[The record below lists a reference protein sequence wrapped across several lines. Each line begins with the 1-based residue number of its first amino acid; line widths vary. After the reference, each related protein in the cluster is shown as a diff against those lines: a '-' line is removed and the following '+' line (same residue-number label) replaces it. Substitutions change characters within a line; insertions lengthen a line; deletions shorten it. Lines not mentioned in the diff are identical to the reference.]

1 MTLAPG
7 TRLGPYEI
15 LGPLGAGG
23 MGEVYRARDTRL
35 ERTVAIKI
43 LPAQFSC
50 DPVRK
55 QRFEREAKTISSLNH
70 PQICVL
76 YDVGNQDGVDYLV
89 MECIEG
95 ETLAKRLEKGPLAL
109 DQVLKYGA
117 QIACALDK
125 AHENGVVHRDLKP
138 GNIMLT
144 TTGAKL
150 LDFGLARPTAIPATL
165 ATMTAMAPAQSPMTQ
180 EGTLVGTFQYMSP
193 EQVEGKELDG
203 RSDIFSLGA
212 VLYEMLTGKKAF
224 EGKSQLSVASA
235 ILEKDPQ
242 AISAMKPLTPPV
254 LDHGIQRCLAK
265 NPEERWQR
273 ALDLGLELK
282 WLDESGSGGRAPTS
296 QERLR
301 PGWDRLA
308 WALAAS
314 FALIAVVLAFTHFND
329 RQSPEAHVVRFTIFP
344 PQNGTYIFNG
354 VEGGAVLSPDGRSVA
369 FIARVDKVT
378 QLWIRALDAFSS
390 RPLPGTEGVVSV
402 FWSPDGSNLGY
413 FTQDKLKRIAT
424 SGGPAQTLC
433 EVHDSRGGSWG
444 HLDEI
449 LFSGVVGGVYRVS
462 ASGGIPERVTTLN
475 AGRLEVTHRWP
486 FFLPDGNHFF
496 FMASPLGVV
505 SPENSIYVGSVAG
518 KDTKLLFHGSSP
530 IAYAMGHVLYIED
543 KVLMARPFDLKRL
556 DFSGDAFPVAENILF
571 NPIISNGVFSASQN
585 GMLLYQQGSLTG
597 SFSLLMFDREG
608 RQLSSIGDPG
618 AYTGP
623 RLSPDGKRLLY
634 VQIDPRG
641 GKSDLWIRDLTS
653 GQLSLL
659 ASDLRSPLGP
669 AWSPDGQ
676 RVAYSGVK
684 GSAPAIYVKPA
695 NVVGAEQELWRP
707 TDSFV
712 YSIAW
717 TSDGKFLIFTELL
730 SSTGKSRIAKLPTAG
745 NAGPVPVLE
754 AAGTNFGYA
763 RVSPDGK
770 WIAYRSDE
778 SGTDEIYVSSFPN
791 VPGKLQ
797 VSIAGGSM
805 PCWRGDGKE
814 LYYLTPDNKL
824 MAAEMKEANGSLQVV
839 ATKTLFQTAA
849 APTRTGGSP
858 YDVTPDGKR
867 FLVDTQTS
875 DQTSALL
882 NVVENWTAEFK
893 KK

>member
-1 MTLAPG
+1 MALAPG

-15 LGPLGAGG
+15 LAPLGVGG

-70 PQICVL
+70 PHICVL
-76 YDVGNQDGVDYLV
+76 YDVGNQDGVEYLV

-95 ETLAKRLEKGPLAL
+95 ETLAKRLEKGPVTL

-117 QIACALDK
+117 QIADALDK
-125 AHENGVVHRDLKP
+125 AHQNGVIHRDLKP

-150 LDFGLARPTAIPATL
+150 LDFGLARPTATPATL

-180 EGTLVGTFQYMSP
+180 EGTIVGTFQYMSP

-212 VLYEMLTGKKAF
+212 VLYEMLTGRKAF
-224 EGKSQLSVASA
+224 EGKGQLSVVSA
-235 ILEKDPQ
+235 ILEKELQ
-242 AISAMKPLTPPV
+242 AISLMKPLTPPV
-254 LDHGIQRCLAK
+254 LEHAIQRCLAK

-282 WLDESGSGGRAPTS
+282 WLAESGSGLRAPTPP
-296 QERLR
+296 QRLR
-301 PGWDRLA
+301 AGWDRLA

-314 FALIAVVLAFTHFND
+314 MALLVALLTFPYLKNK
-329 RQSPEAHVVRFTIFP
+329 QSSEAHAVRFTISP
-344 PQNGTYIFNG
+344 PQNGAYVFNG
-354 VEGGAVLSPDGRSVA
+354 VEGGAALSPDGRSVA
-369 FIARVDKVT
+369 FIARVDRVT
-378 QLWIRALDAFSS
+378 LLWVRALDAFAS
-390 RPLPGTEGVVSV
+390 RPLPGTEGVVSA
-402 FWSPDGSNLGY
+402 FWSPDSSNLGF

-424 SGGPAQTLC
+424 SGGPAQILC

-444 HLDEI
+444 PNDVI
-449 LFSGVVGGVYRVS
+449 LFARVVGGIYRVA
-462 ASGGIPERVTTLN
+462 ASGGVAERVTTLN

-486 FFLPDGNHFF
+486 FFLPDGKHFF
-496 FMASPLGVV
+496 FMASPLGNV
-505 SPENSIYVGSVAG
+505 SPENSIYVASLDG
-518 KDTKLLFHGSSP
+518 KSTKFLFHGSSP
-530 IAYAMGHVLYIED
+530 IVYAMGHVLYIED
-543 KVLMARPFDLKRL
+543 KVLMARPFDAKKL
-556 DFSGDAFPVAENILF
+556 DFIGDAVPLAENIQF

-597 SFSLLMFDREG
+597 SVSLVMFDREG

-641 GKSDLWIRDLTS
+641 GKRDVWIHDLTS
-653 GQLSLL
+653 DQLRLV
-659 ASDLRSPLGP
+659 ASNQRPLGT

-676 RVAYSGVK
+676 RFAYSGVK
-684 GSAPAIYVKPA
+684 GNAPAIYVKPA
-695 NVVGAEQELWRP
+695 NTVGAEQEIWGP

-712 YSIAW
+712 FSIDW

-730 SSTGKSRIAKLPTAG
+730 SSTGKSRIAKLPTSG
-745 NAGPVPVLE
+745 NAGPTPVLE
-754 AAGTNFGYA
+754 APGVNFGYA

-770 WIAYRSDE
+770 WIAYRADE

-791 VPGKLQ
+791 PVGKLQ
-797 VSIAGGSM
+797 VSVAGGSM

-814 LYYLTPDNKL
+814 LYYLAPDNKL
-824 MAAEMKEANGSLQVV
+824 MAAEMKEANGLLQVV

-882 NVVENWTAEFK
+882 NVVENWAEEFRK
-893 KK
+893 K